1 MNHLDVGVDKGF
13 SKTNLAVACAD
24 GRLLLEARLEHFDQS
39 RKHPITDERLLYLIA
54 QYLIPFKGSP
64 LSLFVGGCVE
74 PSRSIFDRLS
84 GSGFDIQALEIFTD
98 VHAHYGLTAMP
109 GNAVTVACGSHWNAM
124 YYDRANHV
132 HCFASPRA
140 IWDEVPHSFEGITFA
155 RFLLAWWCQAWDR
168 GTQTP
173 LANAILARTGLSATA
188 LREQV
193 EQDPMLDTLSPPRWL
208 ALGPLI
214 SQHASEEP
222 IVSFLDQGVN
232 QLQQLYERFCAQ
244 VKPAS
249 PHGSCWEARSGAASC
264 LSEFKACSR
273 TLASL

>member
-13 SKTNLAVACAD
+13 SKTNLVVARTDEC
-24 GRLLLEARLEHFDQS
+24 LLLEARIEHFDQV
-39 RKHPITDERLLYLIA
+39 HQQPITDERLLRAIVQNLT
-54 QYLIPFKGSP
+54 PF
-64 LSLFVGGCVE
+64 
-74 PSRSIFDRLS
+74 
-84 GSGFDIQALEIFTD
+84 
-98 VHAHYGLTAMP
+98 
-109 GNAVTVACGSHWNAM
+109 NWNAM

-173 LANAILARTGLSATA
+173 LANEILARTGLSATA

-193 EQDPMLDTLSPPRWL
+193 EQDPMLDTLPPPWWP

-222 IVSFLDQGVN
+222 VVSFLDQGVN
-232 QLQQLYERFCAQ
+232 QLRHLYERFCAQ
-244 VKPAS
+244 VKSAS
-249 PHGSCWEARSGAASC
+249 PPWLVLGGPIWSRVLFERVQGVLAHVGIPVKHSQGDPAWGAIR
-264 LSEFKACSR
+264 FRR
-273 TLASL
+273 TNPAVQLEPWAFRFIRQGDGA